1 MLCVYLKHCIAYYD
15 IGSPSTFFWV
25 TPFYVSAFFFVSG
38 YLNIP
43 KCLEKEKLSLHE
55 FRKFLNN
62 IFIHIIIPT
71 LCFSILVYFPKML
84 YNKSDMS
91 VINLISDVFLGKCFW
106 FTSAMAVAQFIILVS
121 VFSLRIKNE
130 WNMFL
135 ITLLYAYVGFF
146 ISKDDIGIP
155 PWFYK
160 SGMLAQL
167 QKSVDDLTH
176 HPTQTIPPNV
186 TYFVMKCVPLHHG
199 KEK

>member
-176 HPTQTIPPNV
+176 HPTQTIPPND
-186 TYFVMKCVPLHHG
+186 TYLR
-199 KEK
+199 